1 MPLDFMTKAKI
12 EEAQKK
18 WEQISERLTLM
29 EEQQILETRA
39 EERFR
44 LENEINRMKQERQ
57 QLEQELAELQA
68 GSAIAGSDA
77 IGANST
83 PSATGKTKI
92 LFLAANPISTTR
104 LRLDEEVQKISLNLK
119 LAKERDNLI
128 LSQEW
133 AVTPDILMQ
142 AILDTSPQIIHFS
155 GHGEQEGIYL
165 EDEQGKPQSVG
176 TEALANLFR
185 LFQDSVQCVLLNAC
199 YSAAQAKA
207 IKEHI
212 PHVIGMSSAIQ
223 DTSAI
228 SFTTGFYKAIGA
240 GRDIPFAFELGK
252 TAVQLQGDTGSELP
266 TLF

>member
-1 MPLDFMTKAKI
+1 MPLDFITKAKI
-12 EEAQKK
+12 EKAQKK
-18 WEQISERLTLM
+18 WEQISKNLALM

-44 LENEINRMKQERQ
+44 LESEINRMKQKRQ
-57 QLEQELAELQA
+57 QLEQKLAELQA
-68 GSAIAGSDA
+68 GDSTAYNSSSAGKPPLS
-77 IGANST
+77 G
-83 PSATGKTKI
+83 TGKTKI
-92 LFLAANPISTTR
+92 LFLAANPINTTR
-104 LRLDEEVQKISLNLK
+104 LRLDEEIQKISLNLK

-165 EDEQGKPQSVG
+165 EGEQGKPQLVG
-176 TEALANLFR
+176 AEALASLFR
-185 LFQDSVQCVLLNAC
+185 LFKDSVQCVLLNAC
-199 YSAAQAKA
+199 YSAAQAEA

-212 PHVIGMSSAIQ
+212 PHVIGMSSAIP

-252 TAVQLQGDTGSELP
+252 TAVQLQGNTGSELP
-266 TLF
+266 MLL